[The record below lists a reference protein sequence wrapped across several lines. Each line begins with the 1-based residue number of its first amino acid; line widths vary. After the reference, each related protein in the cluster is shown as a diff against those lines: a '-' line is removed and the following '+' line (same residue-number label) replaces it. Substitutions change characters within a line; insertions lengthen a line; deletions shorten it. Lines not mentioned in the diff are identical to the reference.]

1 MSGHPKAEVLSAYL
15 DRELVGGEE
24 ARLVDHLTECARCQ
38 QRLDGLRGVV
48 AKLHSVQTATVPQFL
63 HDSMPHLI
71 SLEERPRNLLDR
83 FENRLKRIHIPAAS
97 VPLIFA
103 LVMTFA
109 VVVYFFTWG
118 AYSSRQGA
126 TEVVVVPGGGVADDS
141 SRTAVGECSFVLE
154 EESWRQEGLEADS
167 WREVDVESAEG
178 SRILEAEPALGE
190 LLQGGRSVLLS
201 WQGEALLLGGAAEP

>member
-1 MSGHPKAEVLSAYL
+1 M
-15 DRELVGGEE
+15 
-24 ARLVDHLTECARCQ
+24 DHLTECARCQ

-103 LVMTFA
+103 LVMTLA

-126 TEVVVVPGGGVADDS
+126 TEVVVVPGGGGSPTTLAERPWESARSFSKRRAGGKRDSRPTPGVKWTWNRQKEAES
-141 SRTAVGECSFVLE
+141 SRRTPS
-154 EESWRQEGLEADS
+154 EGT
-167 WREVDVESAEG
+167 
-178 SRILEAEPALGE
+178 PALQLGPA
-190 LLQGGRSVLLS
+190 GPAGRVAVSC
-201 WQGEALLLGGAAEP
+201 